1 MFRGRDCIGLKFE
14 TVLGLDLGTV
24 LGLRLRI
31 VIGFRLGIVMG
42 LGLGIVLGLSL
53 GILWG
58 IRLRAVGFKVL
69 SASVIIY
76 YLITLTLTLTRDAH
90 ERVHGTYLVKH

>member
-1 MFRGRDCIGLKFE
+1 MFRGRGCIGLKFE
-14 TVLGLDLGTV
+14 TVLGLNLGTV

-31 VIGFRLGIVMG
+31 VIGLRLGIVMG

-69 SASVIIY
+69 SASVIMIY
-76 YLITLTLTLTRDAH
+76 YLIMLTLTSTPNLQTHSLTLT
-90 ERVHGTYLVKH
+90 G

>member
-1 MFRGRDCIGLKFE
+1 MFRGRGCIGLKFE
-14 TVLGLDLGTV
+14 TVLGLNLGTV

-31 VIGFRLGIVMG
+31 VIGLRLGIVMG

-69 SASVIIY
+69 SASVIMIY
-76 YLITLTLTLTRDAH
+76 YLITLTLTRDAH
-90 ERVHGTYLVKH
+90 ERVHGAYLVKH